1 MPWKVNTVMSERD
14 EFVRLATQ
22 ADVNFSALCR
32 AFGISRKTGYKW
44 RTRFFK
50 QGPSGLQDCSRRP
63 HRSPRRTAPATE
75 ALVCAQR
82 QAHRAWGGRK
92 LAAALENDGVA
103 AVPAPS
109 TITAILRRHELL
121 DPAES
126 AQHRPW
132 QRFERAAPNEL
143 WQMDFKGH
151 FPLATGRCHPLTV
164 LDDHSRYSVVL
175 QACANER
182 TETVQ
187 ACLQRAFERYGLPA
201 AILTDNGP
209 PWGDGPA
216 HPYTPLGAWL
226 IRLGIR
232 VCHTRPYHP
241 QTNGKDE
248 RFHRT
253 LQAEV
258 LRYHHFADLADCQ
271 EVLDDWRVVY
281 NTRRPH
287 ESLGQKPPASR
298 YTISSRPYPAVL
310 SPVEYGPDDQ
320 VRQVQAQGV
329 LSFKGRLWP
338 VGKAFRGQPVA
349 LRPTA
354 VAEEFTV
361 FYCYQQI
368 GSLSLSDDR

>member
-1 MPWKVNTVMSERD
+1 MPWQVNTVMSQRQ
-14 EFVRLATQ
+14 EFVQLATQ

-32 AFGISRKTGYKW
+32 AFGLSRKTGYKW
-44 RTRFFK
+44 CARFLQ
-50 QGPSGLQDCSRRP
+50 QGPAGLEDRSRRP
-63 HRSPRRTAPATE
+63 RRSPRRTADDTE
-75 ALVCAQR
+75 AVVRAWR
-82 QAHRAWGGRK
+82 ESHPAWGGRK
-92 LAAALENDGVA
+92 LAAALENDGLT

-121 DPAES
+121 DPAE
-126 AQHRPW
+126 ATKHRPW
-132 QRFERAAPNEL
+132 QRFERTAPNEL

-151 FPLATGRCHPLTV
+151 FALAAGRCHPLTV

-187 ACLQRAFERYGLPA
+187 TCLQRAFECYGLPA

-241 QTNGKDE
+241 QTNGKEE

-253 LQAEV
+253 LKAEV
-258 LRYHHFADLADCQ
+258 LRYHHFTDLAECQ
-271 EVLDDWRVVY
+271 GVLDDWRMVY

-298 YTISSRPYPAVL
+298 YAISSRPYPSVL
-310 SPVEYGPDDQ
+310 PPVEYGPEDQ
-320 VRQVQAQGV
+320 VRKVQAQGV

-354 VAEEFTV
+354 VDGEYQV
-361 FYCYQQI
+361 FYCHQQI
-368 GSLSLSDDR
+368 GSLSLAAGP